1 METLNNINKENE
13 KQIETTNRL
22 LLDMVQNQKVSTKNL
37 VKTFITT
44 IICYTIILVT
54 MIVGF
59 FIYESQFE
67 VINDDY
73 ETINQEQEA
82 NSDNGGDAIGII
94 NNNGDW
100 NYGIGKTGSNDN

>member
-1 METLNNINKENE
+1 METLNNINSENE

-22 LLDMVQNQKVSTKNL
+22 LLDMVQNQKLSTQNL

-67 VINDDY
+67 VIESGY
-73 ETINQEQEA
+73 ETITQKQEA
-82 NSDNGGDAIGII
+82 VTDNGGNATVNGGDLNYGESKSGS
-94 NNNGDW
+94 NNN
-100 NYGIGKTGSNDN
+100 

>member
-1 METLNNINKENE
+1 METLNNIISENE

-22 LLDMVQNQKVSTKNL
+22 LLDMVQNQKLSTQNL
-37 VKTFITT
+37 VKTVITT

-67 VINDDY
+67 VIESGY
-73 ETINQEQEA
+73 ETETKQET
-82 NSDNGGDAIGII
+82 NSEGNGDAIGII
-94 NNNGDW
+94 NNSGDW
-100 NYGIGKTGSNDN
+100 SYGESKSDNNN

>member
-1 METLNNINKENE
+1 METLNNINSENE

-22 LLDMVQNQKVSTKNL
+22 LLDMVQNQKLSTQNL

-67 VINDDY
+67 VIESGY
-73 ETINQEQEA
+73 ETMNQEQEA

-100 NYGIGKTGSNDN
+100 SYGNGKANGNDN

>member
-22 LLDMVQNQKVSTKNL
+22 LLDMVHNQKISTQNL

-67 VINDDY
+67 VIESGY
-73 ETINQEQEA
+73 ETMSQEQES

-100 NYGIGKTGSNDN
+100 SYGNSKASGNDN